1 LDTLVFFAVLAAAAM
16 HAGWNAMV
24 KLGIDHYSSIA
35 LLTFMQAGISLVLIP
50 FFPLPAQAAWP
61 WLAASAIIH
70 AGYKLFLIRAYEHGE
85 LSQIY
90 PLARGSAPVL
100 TALVSVLYLGEAFPA
115 QKLVAIGCI
124 AGGVL
129 LMSLRGGSDLRRMP
143 PQALI
148 WALGT
153 ACFTAAYT
161 IVDGI
166 GARLSGT
173 PSAYT
178 FWMFAGDG
186 FFILL
191 WTLHRRGRTAFAA
204 MQPVLMTGFVAG
216 ALSLF
221 AYWVVIWAF
230 TQAPIALVAALRET
244 SVLFAM
250 LFGIFLLK
258 ERATWP
264 RWVAAALIVAG
275 VILIR
280 L

>member
-1 LDTLVFFAVLAAAAM
+1 LDTQVFFAVLAAAAT

-35 LLTFMQAGISLVLIP
+35 LLTFMQAGISLLLIP

-100 TALVSVLYLGEAFPA
+100 TAFVAVLYVGEALA
-115 QKLVAIGCI
+115 VQKLFAIGFI
-124 AGGVL
+124 ASGVL
-129 LMSLRGGSDLRRMP
+129 LMSLRGGSDFRHMP
-143 PQALI
+143 PQALF

-173 PSAYT
+173 PSGYT
-178 FWMFAGDG
+178 IWMFAGDG

-191 WTLHRRGRTAFAA
+191 WTLHRRGTAAFGA
-204 MQPVLMTGFVAG
+204 MRPVLLSGFIAG
-216 ALSLF
+216 ALSLA

-250 LFGIFLLK
+250 LLGVLLLK
-258 ERATWP
+258 ERAMWP
-264 RWVAAALIVAG
+264 RWIAAGLIVAG
-275 VILIR
+275 VALIR